1 MKHREAGW
9 PPPHGASPV
18 AVPAGLHWDAVR
30 VRESYG
36 LEAVRR
42 LGAACG
48 AVIGDARGGVLYWLV
63 RAGDEAEWGALP
75 ARAGVRLLGTGCW
88 VTVPGAHRTRPPG
101 PYWAVPYGGGRRLTD
116 ATLLHTALAHVLA
129 RGGGTGTG
137 AARPGPDRTV
147 DGTRAGTR
155 ADGTGA
161 GGIGADRAGVD
172 GGGIVGSE
180 RRAQ

>member
-48 AVIGDARGGVLYWLV
+48 AVIGDARGGVLYWSGPGTRRNGARCPRV
-63 RAGDEAEWGALP
+63 RGF
-75 ARAGVRLLGTGCW
+75 GCW
-88 VTVPGAHRTRPPG
+88 
-101 PYWAVPYGGGRRLTD
+101 
-116 ATLLHTALAHVLA
+116 A
-129 RGGGTGTG
+129 RG
-137 AARPGPDRTV
+137 
-147 DGTRAGTR
+147 AG
-155 ADGTGA
+155 
-161 GGIGADRAGVD
+161 
-172 GGGIVGSE
+172 
-180 RRAQ
+180 